1 MPGMIEDYAL
11 IGDMRSA
18 ALISRDG
25 SVDWLCVP
33 RFDSPACFAALLGN
47 DQHGHWSIAPA
58 AAAEAVDDSPPP
70 PGQPPESGSGPA
82 GTGQASTGQAST
94 GQASTERACAGQALT
109 PGAAVTV
116 AEGVTVTRRYRGDT
130 LILETDWHTP
140 TGAVRVTD
148 FMPPRDGK
156 PPALVRIVEGL
167 DGSVDVSCVLRIRF
181 GYGQVVPWMRRVDRC
196 LLGIAGPD
204 ALWLATPISLTGHA
218 MAHEATFTVMAGER
232 VPFTLTWVPSHED
245 GPEQLDPLQAE
256 ADTQKFWDEWVARCT
271 YRGTYRQAVVRSLI
285 TLKALT
291 YQPTG
296 GIVAA
301 ATTSLPEDLGGVRNW
316 DYRYC
321 WLRDA
326 TITLEALLRTGYT
339 DEAFAWRAWLA
350 RAVAGDPRDVQIMYG
365 VGGERRLD
373 EWEADWLPGYA
384 NSAPV
389 RIGNAA
395 VNQRQLD
402 VYGEVIDA
410 LSLGRDTG
418 IAVDRHA
425 WSLQRALLTFL
436 EKHWDEPD
444 EGIWEVRGPRRHF
457 VYSKVMA
464 WVAFDRAVRAV
475 EAGASGPAG
484 QWRAIRDQIH
494 AEVLEKGYDDQR
506 GAFMQYYGSTQLDAA
521 VLLIPE
527 VGFLPPDD
535 PRVVSTVRAVQRE
548 LMIDGLVRRYQLPE
562 TDRGQISPP
571 ELPEGSPDSLTKTSP
586 SSLLEASPDGLPGS
600 EGAFLA
606 CSFWLANALH
616 MIGQDDEAT
625 ELLGRLL
632 ALRNDLG
639 LLSEEY
645 DPRYGR
651 QVGNTPQAFSHVPL
665 IQAALNLERHPGAH
679 CRTPA
684 GNAPTAQG
692 HGER

>member
-1 MPGMIEDYAL
+1 MIEDYAL

-33 RFDSPACFAALLGN
+33 RFDSPACFAALLG
-47 DQHGHWSIAPA
+47 DDRHGHWSTAPA
-58 AAAEAVDDSPPP
+58 AVAEAVDNVGDPPRPKTSPASRPGKSPSSKPP
-70 PGQPPESGSGPA
+70 SGKPQSGKLPPSQPRLARPGEPQIIG
-82 GTGQASTGQAST
+82 
-94 GQASTERACAGQALT
+94 
-109 PGAAVTV
+109 
-116 AEGVTVTRRYRGDT
+116 EGIEVTRRYRGDT
-130 LILETDWHTP
+130 LILEMDWHTP
-140 TGAVRVTD
+140 TGDIRVTD
-148 FMPPRDGK
+148 FMPPRDGQ

-167 DGSVDVSCVLRIRF
+167 SGSVDVSCVFRIRF
-181 GYGQVVPWMRRVDRC
+181 GYGQVTPWVRRVDSC
-196 LLGIAGPD
+196 LLAVAGPD
-204 ALWLATPISLTGHA
+204 SLWLDTPITLTGRSF
-218 MAHEATFTVMAGER
+218 AHEATFTVLAGER
-232 VPFTLTWVPSHED
+232 VPFVLAWVPSHESA
-245 GPEQLDPLQAE
+245 PERCDPLQAAE
-256 ADTQKFWDEWVARCT
+256 VTQRYWDEWVSRCT
-271 YRGTYRQAVVRSLI
+271 YHGTYHEAVIRSLI

-291 YQPTG
+291 FQPTG

-339 DEAFAWRAWLA
+339 DEAFAWRAWLG
-350 RAVAGDPRDVQIMYG
+350 RAVAGDPGDVQIMYG
-365 VGGERRLD
+365 VAGERRLD
-373 EWEADWLPGYA
+373 EWEADWLPGYEH
-384 NSAPV
+384 SAPV

-410 LSLGRDTG
+410 MSLGRATG
-418 IAVDRHA
+418 IAVDRHT
-425 WSLQRALLTFL
+425 WSLQRALLSFL

-444 EGIWEVRGPRRHF
+444 EGIWEVRGPRQHF

-464 WVAFDRAVRAV
+464 WVAFDRGLTAVKN
-475 EAGASGPAG
+475 GMSGPAERW
-484 QWRAIRDQIH
+484 QAIRDQIH
-494 AEVLEKGYDDQR
+494 REVCEKGYDAER
-506 GAFMQYYGSTQLDAA
+506 GAFMQYYGSSQLDAA

-527 VGFLPPDD
+527 VGFLPPED

-548 LMIDGLVRRYQLPE
+548 LMSGGLVRRYELAAAASGQL
-562 TDRGQISPP
+562 G
-571 ELPEGSPDSLTKTSP
+571 
-586 SSLLEASPDGLPGS
+586 PDGLPGS

-606 CSFWLANALH
+606 CSFWLANALD
-616 MIGQDDEAT
+616 MIGQDDEAA
-625 ELLGRLL
+625 ELFERLL
-632 ALRNDLG
+632 SLRNDLG

-665 IQAALNLERHPGAH
+665 IQAALNLDRHPGAH
-679 CRTPA
+679 SRTADADP
-684 GNAPTAQG
+684 PTVQR

>member
-33 RFDSPACFAALLGN
+33 RFDSPACFAALLG
-47 DQHGHWSIAPA
+47 DDRHGHWSIAPA
-58 AAAEAVDDSPPP
+58 DVAEAVDNVGDP
-70 PGQPPESGSGPA
+70 PGPKTSPASRPGKSPSSKPPSGKPQSGKLPPSQPRLA
-82 GTGQASTGQAST
+82 
-94 GQASTERACAGQALT
+94 R
-109 PGAAVTV
+109 PGEPQIIG
-116 AEGVTVTRRYRGDT
+116 EGIEVTRRYRGDT
-130 LILETDWHTP
+130 LILEMDWHTP
-140 TGAVRVTD
+140 TGDIRVTD
-148 FMPPRDGK
+148 FMPPRDGQ

-167 DGSVDVSCVLRIRF
+167 SGSVDVSCVFRIRF
-181 GYGQVVPWMRRVDRC
+181 GYGQVTPWVRRVDSC
-196 LLGIAGPD
+196 LLAVAGPD
-204 ALWLATPISLTGHA
+204 SLWLDTPITLTGRSF
-218 MAHEATFTVMAGER
+218 AHEATFTVLAGER
-232 VPFTLTWVPSHED
+232 VPFVLAWVPSHESA
-245 GPEQLDPLQAE
+245 PERCDPLQAAE
-256 ADTQKFWDEWVARCT
+256 VTQRYWDEWVSRCT
-271 YRGTYRQAVVRSLI
+271 YHGTYREAVIRSLI

-291 YQPTG
+291 FQPTG

-339 DEAFAWRAWLA
+339 DEAFAWRAWLG
-350 RAVAGDPRDVQIMYG
+350 RAVAGDPGDVQIMYG
-365 VGGERRLD
+365 VAGERRLD
-373 EWEADWLPGYA
+373 EWEADWLPGYEH
-384 NSAPV
+384 SAPV

-410 LSLGRDTG
+410 MSLGRATG
-418 IAVDRHA
+418 IAVDRHT
-425 WSLQRALLTFL
+425 WSLQRALLSFL

-444 EGIWEVRGPRRHF
+444 EGIWEVRGPRQHF
-457 VYSKVMA
+457 VYSKAMA
-464 WVAFDRAVRAV
+464 WVAFDRGLTAVKN
-475 EAGASGPAG
+475 GMSGPAERW
-484 QWRAIRDQIH
+484 QAIRDQIH
-494 AEVLEKGYDDQR
+494 REVCEKGYDAER
-506 GAFMQYYGSTQLDAA
+506 GAFMQYYGSSQLDAA

-527 VGFLPPDD
+527 VGFLPPED

-548 LMIDGLVRRYQLPE
+548 LMSGGLVRRYELAAAASGQL
-562 TDRGQISPP
+562 G
-571 ELPEGSPDSLTKTSP
+571 
-586 SSLLEASPDGLPGS
+586 PDGLPGS

-606 CSFWLANALH
+606 CSFWLANALD
-616 MIGQDDEAT
+616 MIGQDDEAA
-625 ELLGRLL
+625 ELFERLL
-632 ALRNDLG
+632 SLRNDPG

-665 IQAALNLERHPGAH
+665 IQAALNLDRHPGAH
-679 CRTPA
+679 SRTADADP
-684 GNAPTAQG
+684 PTVQR